1 MSDHDEISSQLQ
13 WTEDIDILL
22 AKWCDESKCFEWMHM
37 ESYNLFDNK
46 SRVLIISSNILTSVS
61 GLINLIIG
69 GISVQG
75 FQTSWIFGTIS
86 IMISI
91 TNMLQEKLG
100 YGTSAVEHKS
110 YAISWGI
117 IRRKIEEELAIPRSS
132 RKQCSTFLKLV
143 RDDIN
148 KVSLEGSTKIPE
160 DIRVKCSIKFGGIAN
175 FEIPDICGKMEHT
188 AIYVGELRRPML
200 PDMNNITPI

>member
-1 MSDHDEISSQLQ
+1 MSDHDEINNQLQ
-13 WTEDIDILL
+13 WTEDIDNLL
-22 AKWCDESKCFEWMHM
+22 AKWCDEAKCFEWMHLQ
-37 ESYNLFDNK
+37 SYNLYDAK
-46 SRVLIISSNILTSVS
+46 SRTLMISSNVLTSVS
-61 GLINLIIG
+61 GLVNLIVG
-69 GISVQG
+69 GITVQG

-91 TNMLQEKLG
+91 TTMLQEKLG

-110 YAISWGI
+110 YAMSWGI
-117 IRRKIEEELAIPRSS
+117 LRRKIEEELVIPRTS

-160 DIRVKCSIKFGGIAN
+160 HIRVKCFAKFSGIAN
-175 FEIPDICGKMEHT
+175 FDIPDICGQMEHT
-188 AIYVGELRRPML
+188 VMYVSEPMKPL
-200 PDMNNITPI
+200 LEDSKNVRHI